1 MRIRCEQCGL
11 DMDVPPQTEGRK
23 LRCPECEFEFICALP
38 RAIEVDQSS
47 AAAGGEEILLAEEAD
62 AQPADSS
69 EEAIAAAARS
79 AEEALAE
86 MHGEEPAEV
95 ARESPRKWYVM
106 VGGAAAVALSYRE
119 LKERAAAGRITP
131 RTKLWYAPKDVHLS
145 ARDVPGLFPEI
156 DAQRTKPA
164 KPTPPPTT
172 GKPVADAD
180 ALSKALDS
188 MTSEAGGPE
197 DDSDQQ
203 ASPDD
208 QDADA
213 SSP

>member
-23 LRCPECEFEFICALP
+23 LRCPECAFEFICALP

-47 AAAGGEEILLAEEAD
+47 AAAGGEEIVLAEEAD
-62 AQPADSS
+62 SAAPVEAAGADAQP
-69 EEAIAAAARS
+69 

-106 VGGAAAVALSYRE
+106 VGGAAAVALTYRE

-131 RTKLWYAPKDVHLS
+131 RTKLWYAPKDVTLS
-145 ARDVPGLFPEI
+145 ARDLPGLFPEI
-156 DAQRTKPA
+156 DAERAETPK
-164 KPTPPPTT
+164 PPPRPA
-172 GKPVADAD
+172 GEPAADADAD

-188 MTSEAGGPE
+188 MVAEAGGPE

-213 SSP
+213 PSP